1 MSLRVVVLASGT
13 GSLFNSLLDASDGSY
28 EIAALVT
35 DNPRARAIEIAT
47 RAGVEVR
54 VVEPGNFADREE
66 WDIAL
71 ATAIAEIK
79 PELIVSAGFMR
90 ILGANVLTEFPDRI
104 INTHPARL
112 PLFPGAHAVHDAL
125 AAGVRETGST
135 VHVID
140 AGVDTGPVI
149 AQEAVEVLPTDDEAS
164 LHERIKVVERR
175 LLVDVVRR
183 IARHGLSVHD
193 RKVTLP

>member
-1 MSLRVVVLASGT
+1 MTLRVVVLASGT
-13 GSLFNSLLDASDGSY
+13 GSLFQALLAAHADDY
-28 EIAALVT
+28 EVSALVT
-35 DNPRARAIEIAT
+35 DNPNAGAIGIAE

-54 VVEPGNFADREE
+54 VVERANFADRDE
-66 WDIAL
+66 WNLAL
-71 ATAIAEIK
+71 AAAIEECK
-79 PELIVSAGFMR
+79 PELVVSAGFMR
-90 ILGANVLTEFPDRI
+90 VLGAPVLEAFPDRI
-104 INTHPARL
+104 INTHPALL

-125 AAGVRETGST
+125 AAAATETGST

-149 AQEAVEVLPTDDEAS
+149 VQEPVPILPSDDEAT